1 MSDKEK
7 DLYKD
12 EVVESYEIVK
22 IQTLILQNKNLKEV
36 NNQLKKA
43 MENEKEKVKLA
54 IEASKNAIE
63 VNEQMKK
70 QLEITQK
77 EKDILSSKLREMEFK
92 ARNDDRNT
100 ISNLESQI
108 EEMKIAL
115 ENEKAQNKKQNEE
128 MKKCKRRM
136 VIMHKQINTYKN
148 ESEKRID
155 ENNTMTNEIIDL
167 KKDLETFNKKLEDS
181 YDKNKILEDKNNKNE
196 CKIKK
201 LREDDSNLLQSL
213 DIFNEHF
220 KKQMDE
226 ILLLNNER
234 NILIDLLNRLHY
246 SLGIYETK
254 YMEIDKQ
261 NKNLTNKI
269 KAFDEKKYFDECQID
284 FNQLNTIINGKIK
297 EKCLEIV
304 NENNFN
310 IENKIQ
316 MIIDELINEC
326 NKQREELNEIE
337 IVYHKEQNKLSE
349 MKDIIISLINE
360 FRNIINNEKI
370 FENYDNKYD
379 DILSYILSRINF
391 SITDDYNF
399 FSCGLDAKKKAI
411 LNNMKIDDD
420 SFLLFSSQFVVDE
433 LLRKQLTNALIK
445 LEEFNEIAKTF
456 KCEINNIPEYFEKL
470 DLLKDS
476 NLKIK
481 SAYKQLLKKFLFKNK
496 NEKQQMLLIEKFEM
510 ENNQLKEECKLLK
523 VQINISN
530 NDSGF
535 SNNQNQINELEK
547 QKMTLLNENHKLS
560 GELLLTKS
568 KYENEFKVQKQKF
581 LTFENKYKK
590 QIISLNEA
598 LSLAKNKIIELKMK
612 LKKNIS
618 SFDQAKSEL
627 EIKHN
632 KTKES
637 YETMFTT
644 LNDKLLKSKEL
655 NQQLTLMLDKSQE
668 SNEEEKSKNKELLLK
683 IKAIE
688 LENKSL
694 EDKISKE
701 KLFLNN
707 QISTVQMICKSQ
719 IQTHQSQLKEEFS
732 KEKEHIFDLI
742 LKPLKELYN
751 IDKIDFDEEFITN
764 LILRVQK
771 DIKLLQFIQRS
782 DKFKL

>member
-284 FNQLNTIINGKIK
+284 FNQLNTIIN
-297 EKCLEIV
+297 
-304 NENNFN
+304 
-310 IENKIQ
+310 
-316 MIIDELINEC
+316 
-326 NKQREELNEIE
+326 
-337 IVYHKEQNKLSE
+337 
-349 MKDIIISLINE
+349 
-360 FRNIINNEKI
+360 
-370 FENYDNKYD
+370 
-379 DILSYILSRINF
+379 
-391 SITDDYNF
+391 
-399 FSCGLDAKKKAI
+399 
-411 LNNMKIDDD
+411 
-420 SFLLFSSQFVVDE
+420 
-433 LLRKQLTNALIK
+433 
-445 LEEFNEIAKTF
+445 
-456 KCEINNIPEYFEKL
+456 
-470 DLLKDS
+470 
-476 NLKIK
+476 
-481 SAYKQLLKKFLFKNK
+481 
-496 NEKQQMLLIEKFEM
+496 
-510 ENNQLKEECKLLK
+510 
-523 VQINISN
+523 
-530 NDSGF
+530 
-535 SNNQNQINELEK
+535 
-547 QKMTLLNENHKLS
+547 
-560 GELLLTKS
+560 
-568 KYENEFKVQKQKF
+568 
-581 LTFENKYKK
+581 
-590 QIISLNEA
+590 
-598 LSLAKNKIIELKMK
+598 
-612 LKKNIS
+612 
-618 SFDQAKSEL
+618 
-627 EIKHN
+627 
-632 KTKES
+632 
-637 YETMFTT
+637 
-644 LNDKLLKSKEL
+644 
-655 NQQLTLMLDKSQE
+655 
-668 SNEEEKSKNKELLLK
+668 
-683 IKAIE
+683 
-688 LENKSL
+688 
-694 EDKISKE
+694 
-701 KLFLNN
+701 
-707 QISTVQMICKSQ
+707 
-719 IQTHQSQLKEEFS
+719 
-732 KEKEHIFDLI
+732 
-742 LKPLKELYN
+742 
-751 IDKIDFDEEFITN
+751 
-764 LILRVQK
+764 
-771 DIKLLQFIQRS
+771 
-782 DKFKL
+782 